1 MAKLEHNAIA
11 DPNIH
16 EPKGVATAAAGA
28 LYEADGAGSGAW
40 TLPSFPLTGTLSQGV
55 YDYNDLATA
64 TTPIALTLAAT
75 QYELTNDGAGSGT
88 NLTYAL
94 AALPDLWD
102 EPSNRFIF
110 TDGTVLALGDT
121 VDIRFDIELTTTSI
135 NTEFDMVIELGVNG
149 TSYQLPVIL
158 PTNFK
163 ATGTYRLVVWYG
175 IYMGDSNTIDNPGR
189 VLARADSTGS
199 TVKVNGWYCRAMH
212 TNV

>member
-1 MAKLEHNAIA
+1 MADLEHKNIA

-28 LYEADGAGSGAW
+28 LYEADGLGSGAW
-40 TLPSFPLTGTLSQGV
+40 TLPSFPLTGTTSQGI

-64 TTPIALTLAAT
+64 TTPIPLTLAAT
-75 QYELTNDGAGSGT
+75 QYELTNDGAGPST
-88 NLTYAL
+88 NLSYAL
-94 AALPDLWD
+94 DGLPDLWD

-110 TDGTVLALGDT
+110 TDGTILSLGDT

-135 NTEFDMVIELGVNG
+135 NTEFDMTLELGVNG
-149 TSYQLPVIL
+149 SVVQLPVIL

-163 ATGTYRLVVWYG
+163 STGTYRLVVWYG
-175 IYMGDSNTIDNPGR
+175 IYMGDANTLNNPGR

-199 TVKVNGWYCRAMH
+199 SVKVNGWYCRALH
-212 TNV
+212 TNT